1 MIKIAIPFLSV
12 SCSRNINVD
21 NKIVVNGLAK
31 NRILE
36 TIGFV
41 IFNPK
46 KLKSKAR
53 KIIRDISMTL
63 KK

>member
-1 MIKIAIPFLSV
+1 MIKIAIPFLTV

-31 NRILE
+31 NRTLE

-46 KLKSKAR
+46 KLKNRAR
-53 KIIRDISMTL
+53 KIISAIRTTL